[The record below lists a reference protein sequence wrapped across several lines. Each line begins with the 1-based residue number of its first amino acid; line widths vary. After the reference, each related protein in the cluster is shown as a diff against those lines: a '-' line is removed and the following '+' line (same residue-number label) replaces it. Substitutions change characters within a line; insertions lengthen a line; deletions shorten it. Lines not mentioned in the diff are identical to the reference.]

1 MHCAKPVPSL
11 NQLTDHAT
19 EYATEHANEHAHEQA
34 TARGPLIYASLACV
48 ALLCVLPFLQPFH
61 QYPLTAFYTEWLAFT
76 LGLGVMIV
84 LLDSRAWISAGIPW
98 VVLGPFALA
107 LLLIIHGALGWSPY
121 FGHALTGAL
130 YLVWAGLLMIAARA
144 LVRVCGMETV
154 YSVIA
159 TSLAAGAL
167 LSAAIGVIQYF
178 NIITPLNAFIVRLH
192 GAAIFGNLAQP
203 NHFAAYTTLGLLSFA
218 YLHSRGRLPLPVAVI
233 CSLPLLFVLGV
244 SGSRSPWLYLL
255 AAFGFA
261 VWLRSASGD
270 SPARRLFLWAG
281 MFLILHYVLQ
291 AAVGAGWL
299 KPSQGVA
306 VTAVERLFSGAESV
320 TDRLGLWS
328 ATWPIAL
335 EHPMFGV
342 GWGAFSGR
350 YFDFITEPGIIAPS
364 GLYNNTHN
372 ILLQLFAET
381 GLTGLILFLTPLAAW
396 AVAVFK
402 IRPDARLWWL
412 LAILGVFAIHS
423 MLEYPLWY
431 AYFLGIAALLLGL
444 GGGPVFVPRLARVG
458 RAFAATVIL
467 VGTWNLG
474 ILWTD
479 YRRFE
484 SVLRPSPEQ
493 LRSIDFAAVMTRL
506 HQNAL
511 LTPYVELFTAFPSAV
526 AEENLSGRLLLNGRV
541 IRFTPVSVL
550 VYRQVLLLALA
561 GRLPEA
567 QALLARVRRV
577 YPAVPP
583 EFERDL
589 ARLAREHPARFLPLI
604 ESPSTPQP
612 VK

>member
-1 MHCAKPVPSL
+1 MLSL
-11 NQLTDHAT
+11 NL
-19 EYATEHANEHAHEQA
+19 A
-34 TARGPLIYASLACV
+34 TARGPLPNASLACV
-48 ALLCVLPFLQPFH
+48 ALLCVIPFLQPFH
-61 QYPLTAFYTEWLAFT
+61 QYPLTAFYTEWLAFA

-84 LLDSRAWISAGIPW
+84 LLDPRVWISAEIPW
-98 VVLGPFALA
+98 VVLAPFALA
-107 LLLIIHGALGWSPY
+107 LLLIVHGVLGWSPY

-144 LVRVCGMETV
+144 LVQTCGMKTV
-154 YSVIA
+154 LAVVA
-159 TSLAAGAL
+159 AGLAAGAL

-178 NIITPLNAFIVRLH
+178 NVITPMNAFITRLH
-192 GAAIFGNLAQP
+192 GGAIFGNLAQP

-218 YLHSRGRLPLPVAVI
+218 YLHGRGRLPLPVAAI

-261 VWLRSASGD
+261 VWLRSVSGD
-270 SPARRLFLWAG
+270 RPARRLFLWTG
-281 MFLILHYVLQ
+281 MFLILHYALQ

-299 KPSQGVA
+299 NPSQGAA
-306 VTAVERLFSGAESV
+306 VTAVERLFTGAESV
-320 TDRLGLWS
+320 SDRLALWS
-328 ATWPIAL
+328 AAWPIAL
-335 EHPMFGV
+335 EHPVFGV

-350 YFDFITEPGIIAPS
+350 YFEFIAEPSIIAPP

-372 ILLQLFAET
+372 ILLQFFAET
-381 GLTGLILFLTPLAAW
+381 GAIGVVLLLVPLLAW
-396 AVAVFK
+396 AVPVLK
-402 IRPDARLWWL
+402 TRPDARLWWL
-412 LAILGVFAIHS
+412 LATLGVFAIHS

-431 AYFLGIAALLLGL
+431 AHFLGIAALLLGL
-444 GGGPVFVPRLARVG
+444 GGGPVFVPRLARIG
-458 RAFAATVIL
+458 RVFSATVIL
-467 VGTWNLG
+467 VGAWNLG

-484 SVLRPSPEQ
+484 TVLRPSSEQ
-493 LRSIDFAAVMTRL
+493 IRNIDFAAVMTRL
-506 HQNAL
+506 HQNTL
-511 LTPYVELFTAFPSAV
+511 LAPYVELFTAFPSAV
-526 AEENLSGRLLLNGRV
+526 AEENLSGRLLLNGQV

-561 GRLPEA
+561 DRLPEA
-567 QALLARVRRV
+567 QALLVRVRRV

-589 ARLAREHPARFLPLI
+589 ARLAREHPGRFLPLI
-604 ESPSTPQP
+604 ESPSPSQV

>member
-1 MHCAKPVPSL
+1 MPSL
-11 NQLTDHAT
+11 NQLD
-19 EYATEHANEHAHEQA
+19 EQS
-34 TARGPLIYASLACV
+34 TARGLLIYASLTFV
-48 ALLCVLPFLQPFH
+48 ALLCVIPFLQPFH
-61 QYPLTAFYTEWLAFT
+61 QYPLTAFYTEWLAFA

-84 LLDSRAWISAGIPW
+84 LLDPRVWISAGIPW
-98 VVLGPFALA
+98 VVLAPFALA
-107 LLLIIHGALGWSPY
+107 LLLIVHGVLGWSPY

-144 LVRVCGMETV
+144 LVQACGMETV
-154 YSVIA
+154 LTVVA
-159 TSLAAGAL
+159 AGLAAGAL
-167 LSAAIGVIQYF
+167 LSAMIGVIQYF

-218 YLHSRGRLPLPVAVI
+218 YLQGRGRLPLPVAAL

-261 VWLRSASGD
+261 VWLRSVSGD
-270 SPARRLFLWAG
+270 RPAQRLFLWTG
-281 MFLILHYVLQ
+281 MFLILHYAMQ

-299 KPSQGVA
+299 KPPEGVA
-306 VTAVERLFSGAESV
+306 VTAIERLFSGAGSV

-328 ATWPIAL
+328 AAWPIAL
-335 EHPMFGV
+335 EHPVFGV

-350 YFDFITEPGIIAPS
+350 YFEFIAEPGVIAPA

-372 ILLQLFAET
+372 ILLQFFAET
-381 GLTGLILFLTPLAAW
+381 GAIGVVLLLAPLLAW
-396 AVAVFK
+396 AVPVLK
-402 IRPDARLWWL
+402 TRPDARQWWL
-412 LAILGVFAIHS
+412 LATLGVFAIHS

-431 AYFLGIAALLLGL
+431 AHFLGIAALLLGL
-444 GGGPVFVPRLARVG
+444 GGGPVFVPRLARIG
-458 RAFAATVIL
+458 RVFTATVIL
-467 VGTWNLG
+467 VGAWNLG

-484 SVLRPSPEQ
+484 TVLRPTSEQ
-493 LRSIDFAAVMTRL
+493 RRNTDFAAVMTRL
-506 HQNAL
+506 HQNSL

-526 AEENLSGRLLLNGRV
+526 AEENLSGRLLLNGQV

-567 QALLARVRRV
+567 QALLVRVRRV

-604 ESPSTPQP
+604 ESPSTSRV

>member
-1 MHCAKPVPSL
+1 VHRARPVQAL
-11 NQLTDHAT
+11 NQLTDNAT
-19 EYATEHANEHAHEQA
+19 EYATEQANLRA
-34 TARGPLIYASLACV
+34 TERGPLIYTSLGFV
-48 ALLCVLPFLQPFH
+48 ALLCVIPFLQPFH
-61 QYPLTAFYTEWLAFT
+61 QYPLTAFYTEWLAFA
-76 LGLGVMIV
+76 LGLGVMVI
-84 LLDSRAWISAGIPW
+84 LLDHRAWISAEIPW
-98 VVLGPFALA
+98 VVLAPFALA
-107 LLLIIHGALGWSPY
+107 LLLMVHGVLGWSPY

-144 LVRVCGMETV
+144 LARVCGLETV
-154 YSVIA
+154 TAVVA
-159 TSLAAGAL
+159 ASLAAGAL
-167 LSAAIGVIQYF
+167 LSAAIGLIQYF
-178 NIITPLNAFIVRLH
+178 NIITLLNAFIVRLH

-218 YLHSRGRLPLPVAVI
+218 YLHGRGRLPLPVAVI

-261 VWLRSASGD
+261 LWLRSVSGD
-270 SPARRLFLWAG
+270 LPARRLFMWTG
-281 MFLILHYVLQ
+281 MFLILHYALQ
-291 AAVGAGWL
+291 AAVGAGWFN
-299 KPSQGVA
+299 PSQGVA
-306 VTAVERLFSGAESV
+306 VTAVERLFTGAASV

-328 ATWPIAL
+328 AAWPIAL
-335 EHPMFGV
+335 EHPVFGV

-350 YFDFITEPGIIAPS
+350 YFDFIAEPGVIAPA

-372 ILLQLFAET
+372 IFLQLFAET
-381 GLTGLILFLTPLAAW
+381 GLTGLVLFLTPVAAW
-396 AVAVFK
+396 ALAVLK
-402 IRPDARLWWL
+402 IRPDARLWWM
-412 LAILGVFAIHS
+412 LATLGVFAIHS

-444 GGGPVFVPRLARVG
+444 GAGPVFVPRLARVG

-467 VGTWNLG
+467 VGAWNLAV
-474 ILWTD
+474 LWVD
-479 YRRFE
+479 HRQFRE
-484 SVLRPSPEQ
+484 VLRPSPEQ
-493 LRSIDFAAVMTRL
+493 LRNTDFAAVMTRL
-506 HQNAL
+506 HQNTL
-511 LTPYVELFTAFPSAV
+511 LAPYVELFTAFPSAV

-567 QALLARVRRV
+567 QALLIRVRRV

-604 ESPSTPQP
+604 ESPSTSQV